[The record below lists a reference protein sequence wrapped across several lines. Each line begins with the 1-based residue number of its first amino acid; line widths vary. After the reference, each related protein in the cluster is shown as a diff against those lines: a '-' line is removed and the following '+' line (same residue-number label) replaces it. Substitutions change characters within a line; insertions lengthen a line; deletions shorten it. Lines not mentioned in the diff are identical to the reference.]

1 MIFSPCNAE
10 FEILTGIGCLVD
22 IFGMRSGEVSVA
34 RPLGL
39 VDTPREMSD
48 KKDKELPDAD
58 ELQKMLQSMFGKLG
72 GATSMPFPGF
82 DHDKAQ
88 GDTQEGEPE
97 TIEID
102 EADAIFDFNYKPRDI
117 KAHLDRFVIR
127 QDEAKKALSIAVC
140 DHYNH
145 AKYMRGLE
153 QEHGGIPDG
162 IEYQKQNVIVVGPT
176 GVGKTYLVKHIAEM
190 IGVPFV
196 KADATKFSET
206 GYVGGDVDD
215 LVRELVQKADGDVE
229 LAEYGIIYIDEI
241 DKLAGGGNSMGR
253 DVSGRGVQTT
263 VLKLMEKTEVAA
275 RNPNDMKGQM
285 MAMMDFQNGKE
296 AGKDTIN
303 TRHILFIV
311 SGAFSG
317 LEKVVKQRLR
327 SGQIGFGADMK
338 DHPLDEELFGQVN
351 TQDFIDFGFEA
362 EFIGRLPV
370 RVVCEKLEA
379 KDFVNIMKNSEGSL
393 LRQYE
398 REFAAYGIQA
408 KFEDSAIKKIAE
420 RAEKEN
426 TGARALM
433 TVCES
438 LLRDFKFELPG
449 TAVSELSIDADLID
463 KPDEVLAK
471 YREIGKRVDVAKAR
485 EEADLYCRDFHEKHG
500 IHLQMTDEAVSLL
513 GVEAADQGRSVLQ
526 LCQQRFKDYQFGLKL
541 IQGNIGQDQF
551 ELGKDA
557 VQDADQ
563 FLSNRVVQSYADVE
577 SVKESAKKKSAKDEA
592 KLTEDQSV

>member
-1 MIFSPCNAE
+1 
-10 FEILTGIGCLVD
+10 
-22 IFGMRSGEVSVA
+22 
-34 RPLGL
+34 
-39 VDTPREMSD
+39 MSD
-48 KKDKELPDAD
+48 KKDNDLPDTD
-58 ELQKMLQSMFGKLG
+58 ELQKMLKDMFDKMGVSS
-72 GATSMPFPGF
+72 TMPFPGL
-82 DHDKAQ
+82 AP
-88 GDTQEGEPE
+88 EEEPPATE
-97 TIEID
+97 ESWD
-102 EADAIFDFNYKPRDI
+102 EPMEMDQADAIFDFNYKPRDI
-117 KAHLDRFVIR
+117 KSHLDRFVIR

-153 QEHGGIPDG
+153 QEHGKIPDG

-215 LVRELVQKADGDVE
+215 LVRELVQKADGDIE
-229 LAEYGIIYIDEI
+229 LAEFGIIYIDEV
-241 DKLAGGGNSMGR
+241 DKLASGGGNTMGR

-263 VLKLMEKTEVAA
+263 LLKLMEETEVAA
-275 RNPNDMKGQM
+275 KNPNDMKSQM

-317 LEKVVKQRLR
+317 LEKVVKKRLR
-327 SGQIGFGADMK
+327 SGQIGFGADVQ
-338 DHPLDEELFGQVN
+338 DHPLNEELFGQVN

-370 RVVCEKLEA
+370 RVVCEKLES

-408 KFEDSAIKKIAE
+408 KFEDSAIERIAV
-420 RAEKEN
+420 RAESEN

-438 LLRDFKFELPG
+438 ILRDFKFELPG
-449 TAVSELSIDADLID
+449 TAVSELSIDSDLID
-463 KPDEVLAK
+463 KHDEVLAK
-471 YREIGKRVDVAKAR
+471 YRELGLRVDVAKAR
-485 EEADLYCRDFHEKHG
+485 EEADLFCRSFFEKHA
-500 IHLQMTDEAVSLL
+500 IRLQFTDEAVNSL
-513 GVEAADQGRSVLQ
+513 GEEAAEQARSVLQ
-526 LCQQRFKDYQFGLKL
+526 ICQQRFKDYQFGLKL
-541 IQGNIGQDQF
+541 IQKNIGKGKF
-551 ELGKDA
+551 ELGKEA
-557 VQDADQ
+557 VEDADK
-563 FLSNRVVQSYADVE
+563 FLSECVVQSYTDAADAKAL
-577 SVKESAKKKSAKDEA
+577 KEKDLKNDA
-592 KLTEDQSV
+592 SDDLTLAAD

>member
-1 MIFSPCNAE
+1 
-10 FEILTGIGCLVD
+10 
-22 IFGMRSGEVSVA
+22 
-34 RPLGL
+34 
-39 VDTPREMSD
+39 MSD
-48 KKDKELPDAD
+48 KKDKDLPDTD
-58 ELQKMLQSMFGKLG
+58 ELQKMLQDMFGKLG
-72 GATSMPFPGF
+72 GGAAVPFPGF
-82 DHDKAQ
+82 SESD
-88 GDTQEGEPE
+88 GDTDEGEGDDTPM
-97 TIEID
+97 EID
-102 EADAIFDFNYKPRDI
+102 RADAIFDFNYKPRDI
-117 KAHLDRFVIR
+117 KSYLDRFVIR

-145 AKYMRGLE
+145 AKFMRGLE
-153 QEHGGIPDG
+153 QEHGKIPDG

-176 GVGKTYLVKHIAEM
+176 GVGKTYLIKHIAEM

-215 LVRELVQKADGDVE
+215 LVRELVQKADGDVD
-229 LAEYGIIYIDEI
+229 LAEYGIVYIDEI
-241 DKLAGGGNSMGR
+241 DKLAGSGGTMGR

-263 VLKLMEKTEVAA
+263 LLKLMEETEVAA

-296 AGKDTIN
+296 GGKDTIN

-317 LEKVVKQRLR
+317 LEKVIKRRLR
-327 SGQIGFGADMK
+327 SGQIGFGAEVVDPN
-338 DHPLDEELFGQVN
+338 DAELFN
-351 TQDFIDFGFEA
+351 EASTQDYIDFGFEA

-370 RVVCEKLEA
+370 RVVCDKLEA

-408 KFEDSAIKKIAE
+408 KFEDSAIKRIAE
-420 RAEKEN
+420 RAETEN

-438 LLRDFKFELPG
+438 MLRDFKFELPG

-463 KPDEVLAK
+463 KHDEILAK
-471 YREIGKRVDVAKAR
+471 YRELGQRVDVAKAR
-485 EEADLYCRDFHEKHG
+485 EEADLYCRQFQEKHN
-500 IHLQMTDEAVSLL
+500 IKISLTDEAVSLL
-513 GVEAADQGRSVLQ
+513 GLEAASQGRSVLQ
-526 LCQQRFKDYQFGLKL
+526 ISQQRFKDLQFGLKL
-541 IQGNIGQDQF
+541 IQKNTGQGEF
-551 ELGKDA
+551 ELNEEA
-557 VQDADQ
+557 VEDADK
-563 FLSNRVVQSYADVE
+563 FLSDRVVQSYTDA
-577 SVKESAKKKSAKDEA
+577 AEA
-592 KLTEDQSV
+592 KQAAKSQENESSSSEPFIE

>member
-1 MIFSPCNAE
+1 
-10 FEILTGIGCLVD
+10 
-22 IFGMRSGEVSVA
+22 
-34 RPLGL
+34 
-39 VDTPREMSD
+39 MSD
-48 KKDKELPDAD
+48 KKDKDIPDPD
-58 ELQKMLQSMFGKLG
+58 ELQKMLQDMFGKLG
-72 GATSMPFPGF
+72 GGSAIPFPNF
-82 DHDKAQ
+82 SNDESVTDE
-88 GDTQEGEPE
+88 GDSEAEPME
-97 TIEID
+97 VD
-102 EADAIFDFNYKPRDI
+102 GVDAIFDFNYKPRDI
-117 KAHLDRFVIR
+117 KSYLDRFVIR

-145 AKYMRGLE
+145 AKFMRGLE
-153 QEHGGIPDG
+153 QEHGKIPDG

-176 GVGKTYLVKHIAEM
+176 GVGKTYLIKHIAEM

-229 LAEYGIIYIDEI
+229 LAEYGIVYIDEI
-241 DKLAGGGNSMGR
+241 DKLAGSNGSMGR

-263 VLKLMEKTEVAA
+263 LLKLMEETEVAA

-285 MAMMDFQNGKE
+285 MAMMDFQNGKG
-296 AGKDTIN
+296 AGKETIN

-317 LEKVVKQRLR
+317 LEKVIKRRLR
-327 SGQIGFGADMK
+327 SGQIGFGADVV
-338 DHPLDEELFGQVN
+338 DPNDAELFN
-351 TQDFIDFGFEA
+351 EASTQDYIDFGFEA

-370 RVVCEKLEA
+370 RVVCDKLEA

-408 KFEDSAIKKIAE
+408 KFEDSAILRIAE
-420 RAEKEN
+420 RAESEN

-449 TAVSELSIDADLID
+449 TAVSELSIDANLID
-463 KPDEVLAK
+463 SREQVLEK
-471 YREIGKRVDVAKAR
+471 YRELGQRVDVVKAR
-485 EEADLYCRDFHEKHG
+485 EEADIYCREFQEEHG
-500 IHLQMTDEAVSLL
+500 IRIELSDGAVSAL
-513 GVEAADQGRSVLQ
+513 GLEATSQGRSVLQ
-526 LCQQRFKDYQFGLKL
+526 ICQQRFKDLQFGLKL
-541 IQGNIGQDQF
+541 IQKNTGQGEF
-551 ELGKDA
+551 ELDEEA
-557 VQDADQ
+557 VEDGDK
-563 FLSNRVVQSYADVE
+563 FLSDRVVQSYTDAAKAKQAAQDE
-577 SVKESAKKKSAKDEA
+577 EELGSSEESASE
-592 KLTEDQSV
+592 